1 MEKVDTTFEITKTL
15 EFVNDF
21 FGFDISVKSRKREI
35 VEGRMMYAKLMKR
48 YSNHSLS
55 AIGAPINKDHATIIH
70 YNNNFAWL
78 KKNNV
83 EFARKFE
90 ILNDMYDEFRAVW
103 FNEDRFDEKSK
114 IIFLQK
120 ALNAEQEKVENY
132 EKYLNR
138 IKRLDSIIQLI
149 EQRTPR
155 GEEEYAEQKIN
166 RMFNSIIFNT

>member
-1 MEKVDTTFEITKTL
+1 MEVTDTSFEIIKTL
-15 EFVNDF
+15 EFVNEF

-48 YSNHSLS
+48 YSKHSLA
-55 AIGAPINKDHATIIH
+55 AIGAPIGKDHATIIH

-78 KKNNV
+78 KKNDA
-83 EFARKFE
+83 EFSRKFE

-114 IIFLQK
+114 IVFLQK
-120 ALNAEQEKVENY
+120 ALKAEQEKSDKY
-132 EKYLNR
+132 EKYINK
-138 IKRLDSIIQLI
+138 IQRLDSIIQLI
-149 EQRTPR
+149 DERTPK

-166 RMFNSIIFNT
+166 RMFNSIVFNT